1 MKNSQNN
8 DIITSG
14 CGLYPQITTGR
25 NDSAMEKEKI
35 QRINELAK
43 KSKTD
48 GLSDEEKAE
57 QASLRAEYLAAIRRN
72 FKAQLDSI
80 EYIDNSGRILN

>member
-1 MKNSQNN
+1 MDK
-8 DIITSG
+8 
-14 CGLYPQITTGR
+14 
-25 NDSAMEKEKI
+25 KKI

-43 KSKTD
+43 KSRTD
-48 GLSDEEKAE
+48 GLNNDEKAE

-80 EYIDNSGRILN
+80 EYIDNSGRTLN

>member
-1 MKNSQNN
+1 
-8 DIITSG
+8 
-14 CGLYPQITTGR
+14 
-25 NDSAMEKEKI
+25 MEKEKI

>member
-1 MKNSQNN
+1 MDNS
-8 DIITSG
+8 
-14 CGLYPQITTGR
+14 
-25 NDSAMEKEKI
+25 KI
-35 QRINELAK
+35 QRINELAR
-43 KSKTD
+43 KSKAN

-57 QASLRAEYLAAIRRN
+57 QASLRAEYLAAVRRN